1 MLSEEKGHRDSSPQ
15 HPFFGVKAT
24 PEKAREGTEVHRD
37 GMRPEAEKTPSEPET
52 SSITE
57 ANSTPQTEMQAGSFI
72 PISGCLPTV

>member
-1 MLSEEKGHRDSSPQ
+1 ML
-15 HPFFGVKAT
+15 T
-24 PEKAREGTEVHRD
+24 GTEVHRD